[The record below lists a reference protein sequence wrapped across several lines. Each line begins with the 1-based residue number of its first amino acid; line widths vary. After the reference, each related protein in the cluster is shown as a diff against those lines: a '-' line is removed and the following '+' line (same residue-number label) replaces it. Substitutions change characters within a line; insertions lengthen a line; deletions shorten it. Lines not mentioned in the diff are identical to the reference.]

1 MLSAIVVVFLVVLG
15 TVTGANAYVAHLSGG
30 QAIPPVTTHAQ
41 GTAIF
46 ELSADGRILGYSL
59 VVSGVRDVTR
69 VQIRLCTNGDNGY
82 AVVSLSG
89 GSMLGVNTRGI
100 ITPADLTGPLKGRPL
115 SALIN
120 SIQSGAAYVTVSTAK
135 NPPGEVRG
143 QIR

>member
-1 MLSAIVVVFLVVLG
+1 M
-15 TVTGANAYVAHLSGG
+15 
-30 QAIPPVTTHAQ
+30 
-41 GTAIF
+41 
-46 ELSADGRILGYSL
+46 ERSL
-59 VVSGVRDVTR
+59 AEPLPACNLPD
-69 VQIRLCTNGDNGY
+69 GY

-89 GSMLGVNTRGI
+89 GSMLGVDARGI
-100 ITPADLTGPLKGRPL
+100 ITTGDLTGPLSGRPL